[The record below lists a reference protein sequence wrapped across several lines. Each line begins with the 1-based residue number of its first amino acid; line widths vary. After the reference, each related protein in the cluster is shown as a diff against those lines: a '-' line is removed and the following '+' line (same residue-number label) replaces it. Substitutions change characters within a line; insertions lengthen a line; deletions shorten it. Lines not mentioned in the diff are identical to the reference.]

1 MERLKKY
8 KIIVILIAISLMLLV
23 GCGSKRYVL
32 TTGFER
38 TELMRINGVSTYLPE
53 MMLYLTTVQ
62 NQYEEIY
69 GEDIWNQPYE
79 DVSLEDR
86 VKDMVLAKLAQIK
99 VMNLM
104 ASEYELEF
112 SEEELEKINKATDS
126 FYDGLCDA
134 EKESLKLK
142 REDVF
147 KAYSEYAMADKVYE
161 YIIKDV
167 NPEIS
172 DDEARTITIQQIMIK
187 TFSLDA
193 NGNKVKFSDRAMQEA
208 KSTARIVRELAVSQ
222 GESFELL
229 QAKYDEGGLKTC
241 SFLRGE
247 VEKEIE
253 EAAFSLSLEEV
264 SDIIETE
271 DGFYIIKCISD
282 FDIDETQANKL
293 VILKERKSKAFNEQY
308 EQYLESI
315 TKILNKS
322 LYDSIE
328 MIHDPNV
335 KTSTFFDASLF

>member
-8 KIIVILIAISLMLLV
+8 KITVILLAISLMLLV

-69 GEDIWNQPYE
+69 GEDIWNQPYG

-104 ASEYELEF
+104 ASEYGLELTDDEK
-112 SEEELEKINKATDS
+112 EKINKAADD
-126 FYDGLCDA
+126 FYEGLNDA
-134 EKESLKLK
+134 EKESLKLT
-142 REDVF
+142 RDDVYN
-147 KAYSEYAMADKVYE
+147 AYLEYAMADRVYN
-161 YIIKDV
+161 YVIKDV

-187 TFSLDA
+187 KYSLDA
-193 NGNKVKFSDRAMQEA
+193 NGNKVPYSVRALSEA
-208 KSTARIVRELAVSQ
+208 YDTARVAKELAFTET
-222 GESFELL
+222 ESFEAL
-229 QAKYDEGGLKTC
+229 QARYDESGLKTY
-241 SFLRGE
+241 SFGRGE
-247 VEKEIE
+247 IEEAIE
-253 EAAFSLSLEEV
+253 EAAFSLSKDEV
-264 SDIIETE
+264 SDIIDTE
-271 DGFYIIKCISD
+271 DGYYIIKCVSD
-282 FDIDETQANKL
+282 FDLNETQANKL
-293 VILKERKSKAFNEQY
+293 VILKERKAKAFNEQY
-308 EQYLESI
+308 DQYLATI

-322 LYDSIE
+322 LYDSIK

-335 KTSTFFDASLF
+335 KTSNFFDANLD

>member
-8 KIIVILIAISLMLLV
+8 KITVILLAIFLMLLV

-69 GEDIWNQPYE
+69 GEDIWNQPYG

-104 ASEYELEF
+104 ASEYGLELTDDEK
-112 SEEELEKINKATDS
+112 EKINKATDD
-126 FYDGLCDA
+126 FYEGLNDA
-134 EKESLKLK
+134 EKESLKLT
-142 REDVF
+142 RDDVYN
-147 KAYSEYAMADKVYE
+147 AYLEYAMADRVYN
-161 YIIKDV
+161 YVIKDV

-187 TFSLDA
+187 KYSLDA
-193 NGNKVKFSDRAMQEA
+193 NGNKVPYSVRALSEA
-208 KSTARIVRELAVSQ
+208 YDTARVAKELAFTET
-222 GESFELL
+222 ESFEAL
-229 QAKYDEGGLKTC
+229 QARYDESGLKTY
-241 SFLRGE
+241 SFGRGE
-247 VEKEIE
+247 IEEAIE
-253 EAAFSLSLEEV
+253 EAAFSLSKDEV
-264 SDIIETE
+264 SDIIDTE
-271 DGFYIIKCISD
+271 DGYYIIKCVSD
-282 FDIDETQANKL
+282 FDLNETQANKL
-293 VILKERKSKAFNEQY
+293 VILKERKAKAFNEQY
-308 EQYLESI
+308 DQYLATI

-322 LYDSIE
+322 LYDSIK

-335 KTSTFFDASLF
+335 KTSNFFDANLD

>member
-8 KIIVILIAISLMLLV
+8 KITVILLAISLMLLV

-69 GEDIWNQPYE
+69 GEDIWNQPYG

-104 ASEYELEF
+104 ASEYGLELTDDEK
-112 SEEELEKINKATDS
+112 EKINKAADD
-126 FYDGLCDA
+126 FYEGLNDA
-134 EKESLKLK
+134 EKESLKLT
-142 REDVF
+142 RDDVYN
-147 KAYSEYAMADKVYE
+147 AYFEYAMADRVYN
-161 YIIKDV
+161 YVIKDV

-187 TFSLDA
+187 KYSLDA
-193 NGNKVKFSDRAMQEA
+193 NGNKVPYSVRALSEA
-208 KSTARIVRELAVSQ
+208 YDTARVAKELAFTET
-222 GESFELL
+222 ESFEAL
-229 QAKYDEGGLKTC
+229 QARYDESGLKTY
-241 SFLRGE
+241 SFGRGE
-247 VEKEIE
+247 IEEAIE
-253 EAAFSLSLEEV
+253 EAAFSLSKDEV
-264 SDIIETE
+264 SDIIDTE
-271 DGFYIIKCISD
+271 DGYYIIKCVSD
-282 FDIDETQANKL
+282 FDLNETQANKL
-293 VILKERKSKAFNEQY
+293 VILKERKAKAFNEQY
-308 EQYLESI
+308 DQYLATI

-322 LYDSIE
+322 LYDSIK

-335 KTSTFFDASLF
+335 KTSNFFDANLD

>member
-8 KIIVILIAISLMLLV
+8 KITVILLAISLMLLV

-69 GEDIWNQPYE
+69 GVDIWNQPYG

-104 ASEYELEF
+104 ASEYGLELTDDEK
-112 SEEELEKINKATDS
+112 EKINKAAED
-126 FYDGLCDA
+126 FYEGLNDA
-134 EKESLKLK
+134 EKESLKLT
-142 REDVF
+142 RDDVYN
-147 KAYSEYAMADKVYE
+147 AYLEYAMADRVYN
-161 YIIKDV
+161 YVIKDV

-187 TFSLDA
+187 KYSLDA
-193 NGNKVKFSDRAMQEA
+193 NGNKVPYSVRALSEA
-208 KSTARIVRELAVSQ
+208 YDTARVAQELAFTET
-222 GESFELL
+222 ESFEAL
-229 QAKYDEGGLKTC
+229 QARYDESGLKTY
-241 SFLRGE
+241 SFGRGE
-247 VEKEIE
+247 IEEAIE
-253 EAAFSLSLEEV
+253 EAAFSLSKDEV
-264 SDIIETE
+264 SDIIDTE
-271 DGFYIIKCISD
+271 DGYYIIKCVSD
-282 FDIDETQANKL
+282 FDLNETQANKL
-293 VILKERKSKAFNEQY
+293 VILKERKAKAFNEQY
-308 EQYLESI
+308 DQYLATI

-322 LYDSIE
+322 LYDSIK

-335 KTSTFFDASLF
+335 KTSNFFDANLD